1 MGRVNIYLPDHLAE
15 ELRRY
20 RTVINVSEVCA
31 AALRAELSAR
41 TTSRSAAGLFQS
53 PFTEFSPLD
62 HQLARRFRLHR
73 VVIDSPRS
81 DAPDPN
87 ETVSELAS
95 QFLDRMLFEGA
106 QLGVGGGTQ
115 MWSVVRRLK
124 PRNLRIALSA
134 IGVGHV
140 DHMAPHVHA
149 NVLVTVLSLLY
160 APRSTTTLVGAS
172 DFAAAW
178 SLDAGHAKDIQ
189 RVIIGSCAPFSAGSR
204 YAKLLGRETTEL
216 LVEEGALGDFLGV
229 FLSPEGRSI
238 EPYPPTSTV
247 SHISGAD
254 LRAHAKR
261 PDTIVALAAAGEGKV
276 DLIRRVLAAEWC
288 NTLITDEPTARALLR
303 RSDPVRT
310 NI

>member
-20 RTVINVSEVCA
+20 RDVINVSEVCA
-31 AALRAELSAR
+31 TALRAELSAR
-41 TTSRSAAGLFQS
+41 TTYRSAAGLFQGL
-53 PFTEFSPLD
+53 FTEFSPLD
-62 HQLARRFRLHR
+62 HQLARRFRLQR
-73 VVIDSPRS
+73 VVIGSPRS

-87 ETVSELAS
+87 ETVSDLAS
-95 QFLDRMLFEGA
+95 EFLDQMLFEGI

-115 MWSVVRRLK
+115 MWSVVRRLR
-124 PRNLRIALSA
+124 PRNLRVTLSA

-140 DHMAPHVHA
+140 DQAAPHVHP

-178 SLDAGHAKDIQ
+178 SLDGPPAKDIR
-189 RVIIGSCAPFSAGSR
+189 RVIIGSCAPFSAESR
-204 YAKLLGRETTEL
+204 YAQLLGRETTEL
-216 LVEEGALGDFLGV
+216 LVEAGVLGDLLGV
-229 FLSPEGRSI
+229 FLTPEGRSV

-254 LRAHAKR
+254 LREHAKR

-276 DLIRRVLAAEWC
+276 HLIGRVLATEWC

-303 RSDPVRT
+303 RSQPGQT
-310 NI
+310 NP